1 MPRSLRRRRGG
12 SAAPA
17 AGIAVAIALA
27 ALAGPGAASARGP
40 AQTAPGDPAVAAADT
55 AGAATEAY
63 GLYAVRGGETLWRIA
78 AGYGMRAGDLAALNG
93 FRPTAILLPGRTIR
107 VPVVRAANAR
117 AGAPAGAPGASGART
132 LLASVGGAGDA
143 GAADGAATP
152 YEVVAGDT
160 LYGLADRFGVDIEVI
175 KRRNGLP
182 ADGSIFA
189 GQTLQIPS
197 AAAGTAIARADQA
210 EAPAAAAPS
219 HDALVTT
226 DTITVAA
233 GDTLGAIAERQGT
246 TAAALIRL
254 NGLDGDAIYEGQ
266 TLQVPRQGTGV
277 IGAGG
282 AKRIEVD
289 ISEQRM
295 YVFEGGN
302 LAFNWTASTGVA
314 SHPTRTGSFAVQ
326 SKVPNA
332 WSSAWQLW
340 MPNWLGIYWAGGS
353 ENGIHALPIINGTTL
368 WGGLLGSPASYGC
381 VVLETADAATLYDW
395 ADIGTPV
402 EIHD

>member
-1 MPRSLRRRRGG
+1 IAG
-12 SAAPA
+12 S
-17 AGIAVAIALA
+17 
-27 ALAGPGAASARGP
+27 
-40 AQTAPGDPAVAAADT
+40 
-55 AGAATEAY
+55 
-63 GLYAVRGGETLWRIA
+63 
-78 AGYGMRAGDLAALNG
+78 YGMRAADLAALNG
-93 FRPTAILLPGRTIR
+93 VRPTAVLLPGRTVR

-117 AGAPAGAPGASGART
+117 AGAPAGAASDGGAHT
-132 LLASVGGAGDA
+132 LQADVGGSGGADAG

-152 YEVVAGDT
+152 YEVVSGDT
-160 LYGLADRFGVDIEVI
+160 LYGLAERFDVDIETI

-189 GQTLQIPS
+189 GQTLQIPTR
-197 AAAGTAIARADQA
+197 AAGTAIARAGS
-210 EAPAAAAPS
+210 EAADGADDDGTLSPTAPD
-219 HDALVTT
+219 HDALDTT
-226 DTITVAA
+226 DTITVAL
-233 GDTLGAIAERQGT
+233 GETLSAIAAREGT

-266 TLQVPRQGTGV
+266 TLQVPHAGSGV
-277 IGAGG
+277 IGGGG

-340 MPNWLGIYWAGGS
+340 MPDWLGIYWAGGS

-368 WGGLLGSPASYGC
+368 WGGLLGSPVSYGC
-381 VVLETADAATLYDW
+381 VVLETADAETLYNW